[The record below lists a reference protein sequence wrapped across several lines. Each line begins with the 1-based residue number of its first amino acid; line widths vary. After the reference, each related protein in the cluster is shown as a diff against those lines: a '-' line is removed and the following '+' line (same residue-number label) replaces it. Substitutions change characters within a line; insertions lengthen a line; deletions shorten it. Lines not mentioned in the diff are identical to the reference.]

1 MKILIYCEYF
11 APVVGGVQTAIELL
25 ARGLSRLHAHNRNDR
40 QQAVEVS
47 VATMTPAN
55 GMDDSALPYRVIRE
69 PGFLQIFQL
78 IREADIVHLAGPC
91 LLPLL
96 LTRFSRKPVVIEHHG
111 YQAICPNGQLFLQP
125 SQTVCPGHFMAQRYG
140 ECERCCAQ
148 TMGRLGSI
156 RALILTFPRHWLC
169 KYVARN
175 IVISDHV
182 GRRLMLPR
190 TETIYYGIE
199 VTPPPN
205 NEPSHASRELDLAFV
220 GRLVA
225 EKGLPLLLDAAKR
238 LRDSGT
244 AFRLTFIGDG
254 PERAKLEKLTD
265 QFDLR
270 SHVTFTGDLRGDD
283 LKRAVSNI
291 EVVAMPSVMEE
302 TAGLSAIEQMMR
314 GRLVIAADI
323 GGLGEVVGD
332 AGLKFTPHDSAA
344 LASRLQQAVGN
355 RDEAARL
362 GRAARQRAETVFAVG
377 RMVNEHFRLYCRLLA
392 SE

>member
-11 APVVGGVQTAIELL
+11 APVVGGVQTAIEFL
-25 ARGLSRLHAHNRNDR
+25 ARGLSQLRVDGGNG
-40 QQAVEVS
+40 QQAVEVT

-55 GMDDSALPYRVIRE
+55 GMDDSVLPYRVIRE
-69 PGFLQIFQL
+69 PGFLQIFHL

-96 LTRFSRKPVVIEHHG
+96 LTRLTRKPVVIEHHG

-125 SQTVCPGHFMAQRYG
+125 SQTVCPGHFMAKRYG
-140 ECERCCAQ
+140 ECVRCCAQ

-156 RALILTFPRHWLC
+156 RALILTFPRLWLC

-175 IVISDHV
+175 VVISDHV

-199 VTPPPN
+199 VTPPPTD
-205 NEPSHASRELDLAFV
+205 EPRHAAQELDLAFV

-238 LRDSGT
+238 LRDGGT

-254 PERAKLEKLTD
+254 PERAKLERLTD

-323 GGLGEVVGD
+323 GGLGEVVGE
-332 AGLKFTPHDSAA
+332 AGLKFTPHDSIA
-344 LASRLQQAVGN
+344 LASRLQQAAGN
-355 RDEAARL
+355 RDDAARL
-362 GRAARQRAETVFAVG
+362 GRAARQRAETLFAVG
-377 RMVNEHFRLYCRLLA
+377 RMVGEHFRVYRRLSA
-392 SE
+392 AE